1 MAKTITG
8 QMWGFLVCLDASFSH
23 SNSPLS
29 SRRFRA
35 GGEGGIFTLL
45 TGLDDSINPHSFI
58 AILRQCLI
66 RMRS

>member
-1 MAKTITG
+1 MTG
-8 QMWGFLVCLDASFSH
+8 QMCGFLVCFDASCSFELAVFH
-23 SNSPLS
+23 CWL
-29 SRRFRA
+29 RA
-35 GGEGGIFTLL
+35 GEEGGIFTLS